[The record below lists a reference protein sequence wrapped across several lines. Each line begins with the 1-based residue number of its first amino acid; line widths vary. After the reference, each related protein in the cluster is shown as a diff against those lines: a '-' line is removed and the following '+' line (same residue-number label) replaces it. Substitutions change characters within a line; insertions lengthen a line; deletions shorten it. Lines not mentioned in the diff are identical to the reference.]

1 MFLVFFIFYII
12 LGLITSAVISFIC
25 LKDYIYGRDVRVSD
39 LDLLGEDW
47 AIVVLG
53 GAFWPVTVLIAS
65 VTYGFKFLFIRF
77 FYGVIKIINWI
88 KNFNKKENTK

>member
-12 LGLITSAVISFIC
+12 FLLITLAAISFIC
-25 LKDYIYGRDVRVSD
+25 LKYYIYGRDIRVSD

-65 VTYGFKFLFIRF
+65 VTYGFKFLFIGF
-77 FYGVIKIINWI
+77 FYVVIKINNWI
-88 KNFNKKENTK
+88 KNNKKQKNKK

>member
-12 LGLITSAVISFIC
+12 IGLITSAVISFIC
-25 LKDYIYGRDVRVSD
+25 LKDCIYGRDVRVSD

-47 AIVVLG
+47 AIVVFG
-53 GAFWPVTVLIAS
+53 GVFWPVTVLIAS
-65 VTYGFKFLFIRF
+65 VTYGFKFLFSRF
-77 FYGVIKIINWI
+77 FYGIIKIINWI

>member
-1 MFLVFFIFYII
+1 MFLAFFIFYII

-25 LKDYIYGRDVRVSD
+25 LKDCINGRDIRVSD

-47 AIVVLG
+47 AIVVFG